1 MLLADLLEGAGDS
14 AFDIAECGADP
25 LEGPIEDVALTGA
38 DNWHVGAAGIDNAP
52 ERAIAVAD
60 DHRSGLADAP
70 RQLRDPLLLKPLHG
84 S

>member
-1 MLLADLLEGAGDS
+1 MLQADLVEGAGDR

-25 LEGPIEDVALTGA
+25 LEGPIEDVALAGA
-38 DNWHVGAAGIDNAP
+38 DNWHVGAADVCNAP
-52 ERAIAVAD
+52 ERAIAVAN

-70 RQLRDPLLLKPLHG
+70 RQLRDPLLLKPFHG